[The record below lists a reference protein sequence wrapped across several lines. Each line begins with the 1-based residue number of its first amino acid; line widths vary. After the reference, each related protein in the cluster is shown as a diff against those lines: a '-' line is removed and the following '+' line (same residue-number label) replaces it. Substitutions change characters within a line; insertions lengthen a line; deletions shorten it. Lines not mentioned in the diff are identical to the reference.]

1 MEPCNDLPA
10 ASHPELHHNNC
21 TLGITPD
28 KHLGN
33 LFGYVDAD
41 WATDTKN
48 HKSVTGVILMYA
60 GGEVG

>member
-1 MEPCNDLPA
+1 MEPRNDLPTT
-10 ASHPELHHNNC
+10 SNPELHHNNY
-21 TLGITPD
+21 TLDITPD

-41 WATDTKN
+41 WATDTKHRN
-48 HKSVTGVILMYA
+48 SVTGIILMYA